1 MSKILFITHP
11 INGIVYGTLGY
22 VDELVKRGHEVAY
35 FSTNKFESD
44 IINVNAKFI
53 EYTKKYEFE
62 NNYKLMIKTTL
73 DMYNEVLDIAKSYD
87 YIIYDSGF
95 FKGKALGEKLNKPVI
110 RLISNFPFDKKVL
123 KNLSK
128 KEKKNYPKML
138 LAANPII
145 RKIYT
150 ILFLGLNKIRNND
163 ISFEAF
169 DDAPDMNIV
178 YTTKIFQDLNYG
190 YDKKKYK
197 FILPVIKNRDQENV
211 IKFENTVGNIIY
223 ISLGSKPENPEEFFK
238 MCIEAFKNKEVTVKM
253 SIGENTDILDIGKIP
268 KNFWIFNTVAQLD
281 VLNHADL
288 FITHGG
294 MTSINESMYYG
305 VPVIVIPQNAE
316 NELVAKSVSKYNIG
330 KVIYKE
336 NVTTSELINCANE
349 VLTLS
354 KYKSNME
361 TYKDTIMNN
370 NEKTNIIDEI
380 ENYINSYSP
389 A

>member
-11 INGIVYGTLGY
+11 ISGIVYGTLGY

-87 YIIYDSGF
+87 YIIYESGF

-238 MCIEAFKNKEVTVKM
+238 MCIEAFKNKEVTVIM